1 MNFQEYNERL
11 AVIRTQYGLD
21 RDKEIVVSTM
31 GLAGETGEVCELI
44 KKDIRDGNVDK
55 IALKKELGDVL
66 AYLTNVA
73 NMYDFSL
80 EDVAIANI
88 DKLED
93 RMNRGTLRGNGND
106 R

>member
-1 MNFQEYNERL
+1 MDFQEYNERL
-11 AVIRTQYGLD
+11 AVIRAQYGLD
-21 RDKEIVVSTM
+21 RDKEIVVSVM

-44 KKDIRDGNVDK
+44 KKDIRDGNIDK
-55 IALKKELGDVL
+55 IALKKELGDIL

-80 EDVAIANI
+80 EDVAVANI